1 MSTTMDFDIGPLT
14 WVKPEIDQALAQA
27 KEKLAAYSP
36 GGEDSAPLKHCY
48 TYLHQA
54 SGALQMVGLDGAG
67 RFSDAIEKL
76 VSALE
81 KRQVEA
87 TGEHVLLL
95 ETAIDTL
102 GKYLNSLA
110 DGEPDIPLKLFPEY
124 KKLLEAR
131 GVEKV
136 VESEL
141 FFPDLTARIPSRPQ
155 NLDFNEADLPKLARS
170 QRHRFQQGLLKW
182 LRQDEPEQ
190 GLALMRQA
198 LSAIERTQN
207 FAVHRSFWWSA
218 IALTDSLTHGG
229 FTVDLYVKQLCARID
244 QQIRRL
250 AEGSP
255 KVAERLLRDLLYFIA
270 KSEPVSEHVRQV
282 KYAFEL
288 EKYLPAS
295 TPDDD
300 AAYAEAQRI
309 QQPLLRELKDIL
321 VAAKEAWLKFTTGN
335 KDSLKLFH
343 SHLGKL
349 KDRAKELENASMDG
363 LLSKVF
369 LASDHMQTHADAFN
383 ELVAMEMATALL
395 LTENTLDNY
404 ARITEEFVEQAKVQG
419 RRVEASV
426 KGEYVEFDD
435 VPLLDEMS
443 RKAQEKLLI
452 AQVAQEIQN
461 NLRQIEQV
469 MDAFFR
475 DPAKRTEL
483 PSISGFIKQ
492 ILGALRI
499 LELERAADL
508 LRHAEAMVQKFSAE
522 DYEVDQTELVLAAEA
537 LSALGFYIEAVK
549 NGRDDA
555 FEIIE
560 PMLRRFPGYRA
571 RTSELYKE
579 EPVPVIPSATV
590 EGELGD
596 QKRLLSTQFNE
607 WQQAPDTEAR
617 EQIRQTLTS
626 LQQDA
631 DLMAD
636 SNLKEQANEA
646 IQLLNQGE
654 ELQSTALSDAIQA
667 LTAPAVPTA
676 TPSAEVTKL
685 LDASEEAVDADLLET
700 YIEEAQEVLATIHEN
715 LETCRQQQH
724 NKEALVTIRR
734 GFHTLKG
741 SGRMVGLTSLG
752 EVAWGVEQVMNKWLE
767 EERSATPALLD
778 LIDRAQL
785 DFTRW
790 VISLKETGSATVDA
804 DELLAMAEHV
814 KSEGT
819 AVKKPVAAAEEVE
832 QAQLLAEDDEADALL
847 LEELSSEEETIS
859 FFQDGS
865 DNSDVKNFFT
875 TDHTQL
881 QEAEAG
887 SSTDD
892 KQAELL
898 AEDEEP
904 SPAESSELRAESTV
918 AKLGDDE
925 IIAGGVIL
933 NQELYRV
940 FMDEANEHLHTLE
953 SEFAALRANP
963 KGLISHDFMRAAH
976 TLCGTSRTVGF
987 EEPGDLSYALEQWL
1001 RKLLEHPKPV
1011 NDKELAIIE
1020 DSIAALRK
1028 MVHAIHSQ
1036 KIPRPAK
1043 QLIRSLKGMLKS
1055 LPERQPEADHSVEA
1069 ASADDFP
1076 ENSEPP
1082 VQRIEL
1088 GAALQEWS
1096 DRVQPGTPWTSIE
1109 IQFDESDVDSASELH
1124 EAAASEWEELVS
1136 GVGPDESQTLESE
1149 NIDFSEWSPNFNQVH
1164 TEASE
1169 APVFTNGASF
1179 DEPSEAISPE
1189 LTNDELAK
1197 APPSESEPASE
1208 EALGREE
1215 KSETPGQI
1223 DRRVVRDDID
1233 EQLLAIFM
1241 EEAEELFPLMG
1252 ASLREWKSAP
1262 TSPPPESL
1270 QRALHTLKGSARMAG
1285 AMRLGELTHT
1295 LEEKILNSLENPGG
1309 QPPAFFEDL
1318 EARYDRLSDT
1328 LERLKNG
1335 LPEMDEPVPQSVPQ
1349 QAPAKVAAAVQG
1361 SAPLAPEVVSPVKA
1375 VLRVGAHTVDRLVNE
1390 AGEVSIARSR
1400 VEGEMQGFKQSLLE
1414 LTENVMRLRKQ
1425 LREIE
1430 IQAESQMQSSL
1441 SHAHELHAEFDPL
1454 EFDRFTRFQELTRI
1468 MAESVNDV
1476 STVQQNLLNNL
1487 DETEAALLAQA
1498 RMTKELQQS
1507 LMRIRM
1513 VPLSSVSE
1521 RLHRIVRQTAKELG
1535 KAAKL
1540 EIRGGQ
1546 VELDRSVL
1554 EKITA
1559 PFEHLLR
1566 NAIAHGLEPEE
1577 ARVAAGKSS
1586 LGAISLHAR
1595 QEGNEI
1601 VLVFADDGAGIDLG
1615 KIRAKALDRGLLEAD
1630 IEATDAQLTELIFSP
1645 GFSTASEVTQV
1656 SGRGIGMDVVRNE
1669 IAALGGRIEVAS
1681 TPGAGTTFTIYL
1693 PLTLAV
1699 TQAVMVRAG
1708 AGLYALPSAM
1718 IEQVQEFKPKALA
1731 EVYENKEINW
1741 LNNHYPFYYLP
1752 RLLGDEEHAPTP
1764 QNYSM
1769 VMLLRSGA
1777 QRAAVHVDEL
1787 LGNQEIV
1794 VKNIGPQLAR
1804 VSGVAGATV
1813 MGNGKVVL
1821 IINPVQLA
1829 YKEASH
1835 ITIHKSVPVKAEA
1848 PLAVPVIM
1856 VVDDSLTVR
1865 KITGRLLAKEGYQVL
1880 TAKDGVDALQV
1891 LAEHR
1896 PDVMLVDIEMPRMD
1910 GFELTK
1916 NIRANKETAHIPIIM
1931 ITSRTAEKHRNYA
1944 KELGVD
1950 AYLGKPYQEEELLGY
1965 IAGFVRKDSTV
1976 H

>member
-14 WVKPEIDQALAQA
+14 WVKPEIDQALTQA

-87 TGEHVLLL
+87 TAEHMLLL

-110 DGEPDIPLKLFPEY
+110 DGEPDVPLKLFPEY

-229 FTVDLYVKQLCARID
+229 FTIDLYVKQLCARID

-282 KYAFEL
+282 KSAFEL

-295 TPDDD
+295 TADDD
-300 AAYAEAQRI
+300 AAYAEAQRM

-321 VAAKEAWLKFTTGN
+321 VSAKEAWLKFTTGN
-335 KDSLKLFH
+335 KDSLKVFH

-349 KDRAKELENASMDG
+349 KDRATELENAPMDG

-369 LASDHMQTHADAFN
+369 FASNYMQTHADAFN

-426 KGEYVEFDD
+426 KGEHIEFDD

-452 AQVAQEIQN
+452 AQVAQEIQS

-475 DPAKRTEL
+475 DPTKRTEL

-596 QKRLLSTQFNE
+596 QKRLLSNQFNE

-636 SNLKEQANEA
+636 SSLKEQANEA

-654 ELQSTALSDAIQA
+654 ELQSAALSDAIQA

-700 YIEEAQEVLATIHEN
+700 YIEEAQEVLTTIREN
-715 LETCRQQQH
+715 LEICRQQQH

-819 AVKKPVAAAEEVE
+819 AAKKPVAAAEEVE
-832 QAQLLAEDDEADALL
+832 QAQLLAQDDEADALL
-847 LEELSSEEETIS
+847 LDELSSEEETVALFEDDLDSSDVQS
-859 FFQDGS
+859 FF
-865 DNSDVKNFFT
+865 T
-875 TDHTQL
+875 ADHTAT
-881 QEAEAG
+881 QETEVD
-887 SSTDD
+887 SSADENQT
-892 KQAELL
+892 ELVS
-898 AEDEEP
+898 EDEEA
-904 SPAESSELRAESTV
+904 SPAESSERRGESNA

-940 FMDEANEHLHTLE
+940 FMDEADEHLRTLE
-953 SEFAALRANP
+953 NEFAALRAHP
-963 KGLISHDFMRAAH
+963 EGLISHDFMRAAH

-1028 MVHAIHSQ
+1028 MVHAIRNQ

-1055 LPERQPEADHSVEA
+1055 LPEQKPEGTDYVDA
-1069 ASADDFP
+1069 ASSNGVP
-1076 ENSEPP
+1076 ENSEPSELR
-1082 VQRIEL
+1082 VEL
-1088 GAALQEWS
+1088 GAAIQDWS

-1109 IQFDESDVDSASELH
+1109 IQFDESDTDNSSELH
-1124 EAAASEWEELVS
+1124 DAASEWEELVA
-1136 GVGPDESQTLESE
+1136 GVGPGETQTLESE
-1149 NIDFSEWSPNFNQVH
+1149 NIDFSDWSSSFNQ
-1164 TEASE
+1164 TQDQASE
-1169 APVFTNGASF
+1169 APVFTNGAAF
-1179 DEPSEAISPE
+1179 DGPSEAIAPE
-1189 LTNDELAK
+1189 STDDGWAK
-1197 APPSESEPASE
+1197 APASESEPVSE
-1208 EALGREE
+1208 AVVETTEE
-1215 KSETPGQI
+1215 KSETSAQT

-1295 LEEKILNSLENPGG
+1295 LEEKILNSLENPGS

-1335 LPEMDEPVPQSVPQ
+1335 LPEMDEPVPQSAPQ
-1349 QAPAKVAAAVQG
+1349 QTPAKVAAAVQS
-1361 SAPLAPEVVSPVKA
+1361 SAPVPEVASPVKA

-1566 NAIAHGLEPEE
+1566 NAIAHGLETEE
-1577 ARVAAGKSS
+1577 TRVAAGKSS

-1601 VLVFADDGAGIDLG
+1601 VLVFADDGAGIDLS
-1615 KIRAKALDRGLLEAD
+1615 KIRSKALERGLLETD
-1630 IEATDAQLTELIFSP
+1630 SEATDAQLTELIFSP

-1669 IAALGGRIEVAS
+1669 IAALGGRIEVVS

-1731 EVYENKEINW
+1731 EVYDNKEINW

-1752 RLLGDEEHAPTP
+1752 RLLGDEEHAPAP

-1787 LGNQEIV
+1787 IGNQEIV

-1813 MGNGKVVL
+1813 LGNGKVVL

-1829 YKEASH
+1829 YREASH
-1835 ITIHKSVPVKAEA
+1835 ITIHKSVPVKAEV
-1848 PLAVPVIM
+1848 PLAAPVIM

-1944 KELGVD
+1944 KELGVN

-1965 IAGFVRKDSTV
+1965 IAGFVRKDSTI